1 MTGIPSLGSSNT
13 PSCLLPQELDTL
25 WLDGPSW
32 LECKL
37 TLSLKKGK
45 LGNFSFNLSK
55 MWVLFQT
62 LVDFFV
68 PFFMF
73 DCGLCAWTNI
83 SITFS
88 ISSCQCF
95 NRRLCM
101 DQGL

>member
-37 TLSLKKGK
+37 TLSLKKKGK

-62 LVDFFV
+62 LVDFLC
-68 PFFMF
+68 PFSCLIL
-73 DCGLCAWTNI
+73 DYVHGQI
-83 SITFS
+83 SQSLFS
-88 ISSCQCF
+88 
-95 NRRLCM
+95 
-101 DQGL
+101 